1 MLGESGLFRLADG
14 SRVPLPLSFP
24 TPSVL
29 PPTLLFIMQGKRTRS
44 FQDLAAGKV
53 SAPEPRYSVTG
64 HTTPQES
71 VNSEA
76 DAKRSNLL
84 ASLMSQYLARGT
96 LVGRS
101 EEHGIVLW
109 FCLCVGSGG

>member
-1 MLGESGLFRLADG
+1 
-14 SRVPLPLSFP
+14 
-24 TPSVL
+24 
-29 PPTLLFIMQGKRTRS
+29 MQGKRTRS

-71 VNSEA
+71 VHSEA

-96 LVGRS
+96 LVKRS
-101 EEHGIVLW
+101 QGIGFVLW
-109 FCLCVGSGG
+109 VCQSVGSGARGGRSSAYHVQMRLGGLRCAAIAANMANVRDLH

>member
-1 MLGESGLFRLADG
+1 
-14 SRVPLPLSFP
+14 
-24 TPSVL
+24 
-29 PPTLLFIMQGKRTRS
+29 MQGKRTRS

-76 DAKRSNLL
+76 EAKRSNLL

-96 LVGRS
+96 LTEPC
-101 EEHGIVLW
+101 EEHGVDFW
-109 FCLCVGSGG
+109 AYESVDSGDRGGVCQRTSSAFG

>member
-1 MLGESGLFRLADG
+1 
-14 SRVPLPLSFP
+14 
-24 TPSVL
+24 
-29 PPTLLFIMQGKRTRS
+29 MQGKRTRS

-76 DAKRSNLL
+76 DAKRNNLL

-96 LVGRS
+96 IVCACIEQGRPDCARDMR
-101 EEHGIVLW
+101 G
-109 FCLCVGSGG
+109 FRA

>member
-1 MLGESGLFRLADG
+1 
-14 SRVPLPLSFP
+14 
-24 TPSVL
+24 
-29 PPTLLFIMQGKRTRS
+29 MQGKRTRS

-71 VNSEA
+71 VTSEA
-76 DAKRSNLL
+76 EAKRSNLL

-96 LVGRS
+96 LM
-101 EEHGIVLW
+101 EQ
-109 FCLCVGSGG
+109 C